1 MAVLRAFIASSGEA
15 KDLADALYEQ
25 LMKMNKTTARLAKQ
39 SIGSDTSKNLIQWDI
54 EKWWGPGVGSTTIEK
69 LIKQASEVDLC
80 ITILTADDITIK
92 SGENEKIRKP
102 RDNCIFEAGLFM
114 GALGLDRARSVIVT
128 SVEKKSL
135 PSDLLSVEY
144 IEFESPTPEQIKDD
158 KLCIKKAMGKVA
170 EDLHRHAIKLSAP
183 VKRPVF
189 SVLTPKELIEREK
202 PESAGGDLDAA
213 DGHSIVINTI
223 QPVDNKISLAK
234 QVIENM
240 DHGIHYIYFFKAARN
255 VANEVVNLIQTLA
268 IASLSEKELTPKKRL
283 ELINLNKET
292 VINNIQT
299 LEDNLWIH
307 FLPENRAPLLF
318 CVHNAGVDK
327 KAKCYLRDIESDR
340 FVLWA
345 NGKEATEISNDI
357 REFQKDRHDEVIF
370 YSTKEFNLYGIE
382 NSWFRRELEIAIE
395 NKFGKDLSE
404 KIKPICFR
412 NM

>member
-1 MAVLRAFIASSGEA
+1 MVVLRAFIASSGEA
-15 KDLADALYEQ
+15 KPLAEALYEQ
-25 LMKMNKTTARLAKQ
+25 LLNINETNIKSAQ
-39 SIGSDTSKNLIQWDI
+39 PSEDSDSPKNLIHWEI
-54 EKWWGPGVGSTTIEK
+54 IKWWDRGIGNTIIEK
-69 LIKQASEVDLC
+69 LIKQAREVDLC
-80 ITILTADDITIK
+80 ITLLTEDDITMK
-92 SGENEKIRKP
+92 RGEDKAIREP

-114 GALGLDRARSVIVT
+114 GALGLDRERSVIVT
-128 SVEKKSL
+128 SVKKDAL
-135 PSDLLSVEY
+135 PSDLLSVEH
-144 IEFESPTPEQIKDD
+144 IEFEPPTPEQIKDD
-158 KLCIKKAMGKVA
+158 EWCFKAMGKVA
-170 EDLHRHAIKLSAP
+170 DVLNRHATKLSAP

-283 ELINLNKET
+283 ELINVNKET

-404 KIKPICFR
+404 KIKPICFL
-412 NM
+412 NK